1 MDWAND
7 ADLMDKMTIW
17 LRNQKD
23 DLGNL
28 LEALHPHNDGT
39 PMFAFAQIF
48 GMFVFR
54 FSDHLKEH
62 TETDAIHFT
71 LADVANHPTV
81 QGMVANM
88 VQSNLN
94 RGLNLE

>member
-1 MDWAND
+1 
-7 ADLMDKMTIW
+7 
-17 LRNQKD
+17 
-23 DLGNL
+23 
-28 LEALHPHNDGT
+28 
-39 PMFAFAQIF
+39 MFAFAQIF

-62 TETDAIHFT
+62 TETDAINLT

-88 VQSNLN
+88 VQANIN

>member
-1 MDWAND
+1 MEWAND
-7 ADLMDKMTIW
+7 ADLMDKMTQW
-17 LRNQKD
+17 LGNQKE

-28 LEALHPHNDGT
+28 LNALHPHNDGS

-54 FSDHLKEH
+54 FSDHLEKH
-62 TETDAIHFT
+62 TETDAINLT

-81 QGMVANM
+81 QGMVASM